1 MGFLDV
7 DDTSNHYLFMIF
19 FTIYSVY
26 IVELGIQSVN
36 GNNGTLFFENFVY
49 GFRWVSFCC
58 GCLYGLIGIR
68 LLSAKFRKRSVI
80 FTSSI
85 IKNILLQC

>member
-36 GNNGTLFFENFVY
+36 GNNGTLFFEN
-49 GFRWVSFCC
+49 
-58 GCLYGLIGIR
+58 
-68 LLSAKFRKRSVI
+68 
-80 FTSSI
+80 
-85 IKNILLQC
+85 